1 MNKEAI
7 MMKMTTNKIFLKKV
21 NKINK
26 INKAKINRIKKV
38 KVYTIVILDN
48 F

>member
-1 MNKEAI
+1 MNKEVI
-7 MMKMTTNKIFLKKV
+7 MMKMTTNKKFLKKV

-26 INKAKINRIKKV
+26 INKAKINRIKKA
-38 KVYTIVILDN
+38 KVYTTVILDN